1 MKSACRLSVFRRD
14 NDREV
19 GLPWARQLPTPCD
32 RRPAQ
37 GPGCW
42 HDVAGRLTRGWASHN
57 IACGGYFMQNK
68 FNKPI
73 VFAMNSN
80 CEFEINASALFFSS
94 LHMENQDLQLTIY

>member
-1 MKSACRLSVFRRD
+1 MTGKWVYHGRGSSPHPVT
-14 NDREV
+14 V
-19 GLPWARQLPTPCD
+19 VLPRGQA
-32 RRPAQ
+32 
-37 GPGCW
+37 
-42 HDVAGRLTRGWASHN
+42 AGTTSLAGLTRGWASHN